1 MPKGREEPRV
11 CGIFLSSQKVC
22 VAAGA
27 LCALPAGSRLMPPAA
42 QRNSAGDSKRQ
53 LRPTS
58 TTSTINKRSSRSK
71 AVRNSA
77 ASAGLK
83 RAAGSAASVAV
94 QRLTAEMTR
103 LARLPPQ
110 SRYRRHREKVLNSA
124 LDLAS
129 IPEGPGEEEQQ
140 QLEALLLQLKL

>member
-58 TTSTINKRSSRSK
+58 AINKRSSRSS